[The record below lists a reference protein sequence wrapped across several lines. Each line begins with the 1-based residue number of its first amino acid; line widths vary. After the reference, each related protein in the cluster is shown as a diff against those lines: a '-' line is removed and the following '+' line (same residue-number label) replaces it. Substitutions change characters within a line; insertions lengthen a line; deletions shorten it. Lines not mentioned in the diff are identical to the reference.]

1 MDIILDNMIKIIVP
15 LKLQFYEIR
24 LELFTCLCNKFN
36 RKKKQIKKNSQVGYI
51 KLKNIFMLGLKI
63 KYIM

>member
-36 RKKKQIKKNSQVGYI
+36 RKKKTNKKKFSS
-51 KLKNIFMLGLKI
+51 GL
-63 KYIM
+63 Y